1 MTNAGYGTVNS
12 IVLSRVR
19 PENFRVLLDNS
30 QTIGYIE
37 FVKLEFAAG
46 GLTMAERAEKV
57 VARFCDSD
65 ALAQKGSY
73 LK

>member
-1 MTNAGYGTVNS
+1 MNNAGYGTVNS

-46 GLTMAERAEKV
+46 GLTMVGRAEK
-57 VARFCDSD
+57 
-65 ALAQKGSY
+65 ALRDFVILMHSLRKGGI
-73 LK
+73 